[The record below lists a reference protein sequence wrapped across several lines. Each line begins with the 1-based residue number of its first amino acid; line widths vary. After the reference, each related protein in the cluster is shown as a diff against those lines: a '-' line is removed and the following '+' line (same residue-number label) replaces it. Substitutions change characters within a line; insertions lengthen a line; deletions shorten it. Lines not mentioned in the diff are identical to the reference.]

1 MEKFI
6 PPRHMRIK
14 QLAQREPTL
23 LRTQSAPPETH
34 LQQYPN
40 RITTMSTNLPLP
52 PPLDTSNKHTQ
63 ATTSPTRPRH
73 QVTRSISE
81 FSAFPKLHRPHHHHH
96 PPHVARHHKD
106 RENVPQSAG
115 PTLQPTTSETTGT
128 MSEAVTPND
137 SRDASRR
144 TSVLG
149 LGWEDGESNRER
161 VAREGQLNEEREKG
175 EQRAM

>member
-1 MEKFI
+1 MEKLV

-14 QLAQREPTL
+14 QLVQP
-23 LRTQSAPPETH
+23 APP
-34 LQQYPN
+34 LQRTRSLPQSPHQLP
-40 RITTMSTNLPLP
+40 TMSTNLPLP
-52 PPLDTSNKHTQ
+52 PPIDTSNRHSQT
-63 ATTSPTRPRH
+63 TTSPTRPRH

-81 FSAFPKLHRPHHHHH
+81 FSAFPKLHRPNHHHHH
-96 PPHVARHHKD
+96 PHVTRHHKD
-106 RENVPQSAG
+106 RDGTPQSAG
-115 PTLQPTTSETTGT
+115 PNLQPTSTLSESTGT

-149 LGWEDGESNRER
+149 VVAWEDGESNRER
-161 VAREGQLNEEREKG
+161 VVREGLLDEEREKG